1 MTDTNGDTTARSESL
16 RRSLKPSSLFLPGH
30 IPSRLASP
38 AASDTTTVP
47 DPEEQHLLPA
57 LSIQKDR
64 YPTPDVDISRIR
76 RYMEHQS
83 SPPPGLVDPTQLSPS
98 SSLELPSS
106 VPALETLLHPNISSP
121 FSVGSPVSTSP
132 PGSPT
137 RVHDSIGKTSEHP
150 VTDVPAPPVPVDMRT
165 TSYDVLPPVDMSFSQ
180 PTPIRMYSTLL
191 PATAQT
197 GHDTTP
203 SPGST
208 VANCVKRTLPMS
220 PLALSSAVPNDDR
233 HETTPGMPRAS
244 EQMEQMNQMGLI
256 PVIKLSSPVQTN
268 EDVPPQGDME
278 PQAMGVGRRSRAV
291 ISEMTPGEIDQV
303 MEEAAARLVAAR
315 HAARDSPV
323 ENGFSEPGTDGVHS
337 PVITPEDPSPHSS
350 TDDVRPRRTSP
361 YNNLPAPAHRHR
373 LQLSRTSSDA
383 TEALI
388 SAETSRHTSD
398 DEYSHKD
405 HEPSSDWARNRQLNP
420 LSSSLMVQPPGQEQV
435 RTVAPSKD
443 TDMHQVSETLR
454 KQQLVDPSEG
464 AEAPGTEEDRPLSLA
479 APSTPGPSAAEP
491 VVAEANIMANTPS
504 TLPAPPSRRHSRMS
518 VFRKKEAE
526 DGSSQPRKSARE
538 TSHGI
543 FHDLKRF
550 FNAGNTPHT
559 SPAPGPV
566 PVAEGR
572 TDRSAA
578 PSLKSRKSGFLD
590 IIHAGGAH
598 HSKEGK
604 DGKEGSVHGS
614 DTSRGQH
621 GNAIESDLRKKYG
634 KLGKVV
640 GRGAGGTVRVLL
652 RSSDHKLFA
661 IKQFRKRRS
670 DESERSYVKKVT
682 SEYCLGSTFHHP
694 NIIETLDI
702 VKEAGTYY
710 EVMEYAKYELFTSV
724 MSGLMGR
731 DEVACCFKGIID
743 GVAYLHSLGV
753 AHRDLKLDN
762 CVMNERGIVKIIDFG
777 CSMVFRPPF
786 DKKIQMAR
794 GTRWSLPPPIR
805 HGAVF
810 CFPMSYNSPHGL
822 ISLSFLLLLGISG
835 SDPYI
840 APELFTTDQHDA
852 RLADVWSIGVI
863 FLCMTLRRFP
873 WRLPEQD
880 DSSFKAFAKPDGT
893 GKLRLLK
900 LMPRESRPIM
910 SRILEIDPSRRVLIE
925 DILADPW
932 IKNIDHCTSTY
943 MSPHHP
949 HHLGDDGT
957 LASNPHEGIMYL
969 PHSVHG
975 SDSGR
980 SQETA
985 GPIGPQPQP
994 RGYDTA
1000 HPNAQ

>member
-1 MTDTNGDTTARSESL
+1 
-16 RRSLKPSSLFLPGH
+16 
-30 IPSRLASP
+30 
-38 AASDTTTVP
+38 
-47 DPEEQHLLPA
+47 
-57 LSIQKDR
+57 
-64 YPTPDVDISRIR
+64 
-76 RYMEHQS
+76 ME
-83 SPPPGLVDPTQLSPS
+83 
-98 SSLELPSS
+98 
-106 VPALETLLHPNISSP
+106 
-121 FSVGSPVSTSP
+121 
-132 PGSPT
+132 
-137 RVHDSIGKTSEHP
+137 
-150 VTDVPAPPVPVDMRT
+150 
-165 TSYDVLPPVDMSFSQ
+165 
-180 PTPIRMYSTLL
+180 
-191 PATAQT
+191 
-197 GHDTTP
+197 
-203 SPGST
+203 
-208 VANCVKRTLPMS
+208 
-220 PLALSSAVPNDDR
+220 
-233 HETTPGMPRAS
+233 
-244 EQMEQMNQMGLI
+244 QMGLI

-268 EDVPPQGDME
+268 EDVLPQSDME
-278 PQAMGVGRRSRAV
+278 PQAMGAGRRSRAV
-291 ISEMTPGEIDQV
+291 ISEMTPGDIEQV
-303 MEEAAARLVAAR
+303 LEEAAARLVAER
-315 HAARDSPV
+315 HWVRDSPV
-323 ENGFSEPGTDGVHS
+323 ENGLSESGADSVHS
-337 PVITPEDPSPHSS
+337 PVITPKDLPHSS
-350 TDDVRPRRTSP
+350 TDRVDMRPRGTPP
-361 YNNLPAPAHRHR
+361 YNNLPVSAHRHR

-388 SAETSRHTSD
+388 SAETSRYNSD
-398 DEYSHKD
+398 DEYSHQD
-405 HEPSSDWARNRQLNP
+405 YEPSDWARNRQLNP
-420 LSSSLMVQPPGQEQV
+420 PSSSLMVQPPAQEQV
-435 RTVAPSKD
+435 CTVAPSKD

-454 KQQLVDPSEG
+454 KQQLMNPPGG
-464 AEAPGTEEDRPLSLA
+464 AEASGKEEDRPLSLA
-479 APSTPGPSAAEP
+479 APSTPGPSATGP

-526 DGSSQPRKSARE
+526 EGSSQPRKSARE

-550 FNAGNTPHT
+550 FNAGNTA
-559 SPAPGPV
+559 PAPGPV
-566 PVAEGR
+566 PAAEGR

-590 IIHAGGAH
+590 IIHAGGVH

-702 VKEAGTYY
+702 LKEADTYY

-786 DKKIQMAR
+786 DQKIQMAR
-794 GTRWSLPPPIR
+794 
-805 HGAVF
+805 
-810 CFPMSYNSPHGL
+810 
-822 ISLSFLLLLGISG
+822 GISG

-852 RLADVWSIGVI
+852 RLADVWSVGVI

-873 WRLPEQD
+873 WRLPELD

-932 IKNIDHCTSTY
+932 VKSIDHCTPTY

-957 LASNPHEGIMYL
+957 LASNPHEGVTYL
-969 PHSVHG
+969 PPSVHG
-975 SDSGR
+975 SDSGG
-980 SQETA
+980 SQEMA
-985 GPIGPQPQP
+985 GPIGQQQHP
-994 RGYDTA
+994 RGYYTS
-1000 HPNAQ
+1000 HPNTR